1 AKSTL
6 LQLWSQSSIPERV
19 PLRRLRWHLKTG
31 ENAFASSNEVVLQTV
46 SRCTSRATADCGVR
60 DSELQQ
66 FGKLHTP
73 YTENEL
79 PQPQLP
85 VAFGL
90 LKVKPEPITEF
101 T

>member
-1 AKSTL
+1 MTSDVIEVCYHAIWQAGPGEVAAEAVGKTL
-6 LQLWSQSSIPERV
+6 PVHWFFLRPGAFRAGQAAQSQGGLIS
-19 PLRRLRWHLKTG
+19 
-31 ENAFASSNEVVLQTV
+31 
-46 SRCTSRATADCGVR
+46 
-60 DSELQQ
+60 
-66 FGKLHTP
+66 

-90 LKVKPEPITEF
+90 LNVNPEPITEF